1 MCTCGPRAQTR
12 ESMHLLPPVHVKA
25 ERQGRGR
32 ERGGERE
39 GGRVRETHT
48 GEAGRERDK
57 EGEREI
63 HLL

>member
-1 MCTCGPRAQTR
+1 
-12 ESMHLLPPVHVKA
+12 MHLLPPVHVKA